1 MSRLKVNRQEL
12 LKKQT
17 ERLQNH
23 VIGRMSHLLK
33 LMVYEMHSYSTPL
46 APFVEDVIRYIV
58 KFFLGEEADFGSDV
72 VLRKTSGAE
81 TGLQEY
87 LRSRSFFRRENELNE
102 RFESD
107 RCDKL
112 WHLEQKNLQFLDKSN
127 YWCLELHK
135 EALKI
140 FKDAITESGMGQSCY
155 PVINDYIQ
163 NVSNSFEPTKIF
175 SKQMNQLSLSF
186 LIPMHRTAAYYNEL
200 IPLTESLSRLYD
212 ENLEKAG
219 KRCSLAMIRSVF
231 QTGNSDKIKACLDLR
246 IPKHIIHFLQ
256 DSDAEIR
263 KECLLILLEIS
274 KGL

>member
-1 MSRLKVNRQEL
+1 

-23 VIGRMSHLLK
+23 VIGRMAHMLK
-33 LMVYEMHSYSTPL
+33 LMVYEMHSYNTPL
-46 APFVEDVIRYIV
+46 APFVEDIIRYIV

-72 VLRKTSGAE
+72 VLRKTSHAE

-87 LRSRSFFRRENELNE
+87 LRGRSFFRREAELNE
-102 RFESD
+102 HFKSD
-107 RCDKL
+107 NCDKL

-163 NVSNSFEPTKIF
+163 NVTNSFEPTKIF
-175 SKQMNQLSLSF
+175 S
-186 LIPMHRTAAYYNEL
+186 
-200 IPLTESLSRLYD
+200 
-212 ENLEKAG
+212 
-219 KRCSLAMIRSVF
+219 
-231 QTGNSDKIKACLDLR
+231 
-246 IPKHIIHFLQ
+246 
-256 DSDAEIR
+256 
-263 KECLLILLEIS
+263 
-274 KGL
+274 

>member
-1 MSRLKVNRQEL
+1 
-12 LKKQT
+12 
-17 ERLQNH
+17 
-23 VIGRMSHLLK
+23 MSHLLK
-33 LMVYEMHSYSTPL
+33 LMVYEMHSYNTPL
-46 APFVEDVIRYIV
+46 APFVEDVIRYIC

-72 VLRKTSGAE
+72 VLRKTSNAE
-81 TGLQEY
+81 TGLIEY
-87 LRSRSFFRRENELNE
+87 LRSRSFFRRESELNE

-107 RCDKL
+107 ECDKL

-127 YWCLELHK
+127 YWCNELHR

-163 NVSNSFEPTKIF
+163 NVTNSFEPTKIF

-186 LIPMHRTAAYYNEL
+186 LIPMHRTSAYYNEL
-200 IPLTESLSRLYD
+200 IPLAESLSRLYD

-231 QTGNSDKIKACLDLR
+231 
-246 IPKHIIHFLQ
+246 
-256 DSDAEIR
+256 
-263 KECLLILLEIS
+263 
-274 KGL
+274 